1 MSQLLIIDG
10 ASLIHRAYHALP
22 DTLKTAKGEVTNAVY
37 GFVNMFSSCSLTKNP
52 SGLWWPWTCQGQPSA
67 TSAMKNIKP
76 TDHPCQ
82 KIFPTRFRGCGS
94 FWQLWECLF

>member
-37 GFVNMFSSCSLTKNP
+37 GFVNMFFKLLSDE
-52 SGLWWPWTCQGQPSA
+52 
-67 TSAMKNIKP
+67 KP
-76 TDHPCQ
+76 QRVVVD
-82 KIFPTRFRGCGS
+82 
-94 FWQLWECLF
+94 ECRANLPPRAL

>member
-37 GFVNMFSSCSLTKNP
+37 GFVNMFFKLLSDEKP
-52 SGLWWPWTCQGQPSA
+52 QRVVV
-67 TSAMKNIKP
+67 AMDLPGP
-76 TDHPCQ
+76 T
-82 KIFPTRFRGCGS
+82 FRH
-94 FWQLWECLF
+94 ER